1 MPCFGV
7 VAQLVRASA
16 CHAEGRGFEPLQSR
30 QLNKKHVRND
40 VFFCLTR
47 FLDPISAFAPP
58 QNRMI
63 LRASTEGNDVRRMA
77 RL

>member
-30 QLNKKHVRND
+30 QLNKKQHKNPQD
-40 VFFCLTR
+40 AIIASW
-47 FLDPISAFAPP
+47 FLFPLDNVQFASYNLPAIFTSFGPI
-58 QNRMI
+58 
-63 LRASTEGNDVRRMA
+63 V
-77 RL
+77 